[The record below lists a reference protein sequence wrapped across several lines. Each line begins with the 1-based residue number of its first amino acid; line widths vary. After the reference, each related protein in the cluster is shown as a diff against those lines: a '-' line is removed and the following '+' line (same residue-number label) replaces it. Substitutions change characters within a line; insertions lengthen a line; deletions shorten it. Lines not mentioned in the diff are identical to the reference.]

1 MVIAVE
7 SSEDAIWLQ
16 NEREKGY
23 INKGMSAINAEYLV
37 PWGVQQLFSLS
48 LLGPIWNGIAGAERD
63 IRDSCHYHVCN
74 SKNVSKLDPF
84 GLTEHYGVMKLC
96 TGSVHSFRVSMKQC
110 HVVIGVTGSVEG
122 IYAFIQQGDL
132 KL

>member
-37 PWGVQQLFSLS
+37 PWGIQQLSSLS
-48 LLGPIWNGIAGAERD
+48 LLGDVWNGIAGAEQD
-63 IRDSCHYHVCN
+63 IRDYCHHQVCN
-74 SKNVSKLDPF
+74 LKNMSKLDP
-84 GLTEHYGVMKLC
+84 V
-96 TGSVHSFRVSMKQC
+96 GSTVRYVSMGQ
-110 HVVIGVTGSVEG
+110 
-122 IYAFIQQGDL
+122 
-132 KL
+132 